1 MRWGESVRWLYFL
14 FGWNYEKTIYHAC
27 VMESMGYGRES
38 ESLSLK
44 RAIKEERV
52 VFTDYLRE
60 VAKDPHR
67 GIDESAFEL
76 EFSNFLS
83 GKAHADYQDPIRFFR
98 GTYLTE
104 SLKSVLKM
112 VLSRVASSSDESY
125 AMVIDTTFG
134 GGKTHTLIALY
145 HLFENAPSVINHED
159 IRSILNELGLK
170 SIPKVKVLALD
181 GHNMSGERP
190 LWQHIAKGLGDEKI
204 AKMERVPDLHEISR
218 MIEGVGVPVL
228 LLLDELVV
236 YFSKMGLNSENAVHS
251 KTFLHSLL
259 VALDGSHTSMVV
271 LTIPAS
277 EVYRNETEL
286 LRDIVSIAERG
297 AKFLTPVSKED
308 ICMVLKRKLV
318 SHVDTSHAYRV
329 ADALYERYV
338 SVLEPSEVIDKER
351 LARSYP
357 FHPELVED
365 IFFGRIGIIE
375 GFQRTRGILK
385 VMSKVVVS
393 ILRHVDELPDS
404 SLFISGGEVDL
415 SDDEVRADL
424 TISKV
429 FGEMGKQIVEV
440 DIASSDGSA
449 HAQRADRVPRFGTL
463 TRIST
468 AVYLYSLTEED
479 SKRGADKRTLFRCLA
494 DTELTPDTIEMALK
508 RLYEDVMV
516 HLYRHEAVD
525 KYYFRQEE
533 NVRALVRKRAMTV
546 SDEEVH
552 LHIREGIL
560 PHMLKSTEDC
570 IVRVFEREIT
580 TSNTTFS
587 KLNLFIV
594 DYLPVRGEFERLMAT
609 PEYAGREIE
618 AAKVAMSR
626 AVGRVLSIT
635 VPNRSAVVL
644 LLPTPQRVRELV
656 RYTKEL
662 IACEK
667 LKNDRGLKGARK
679 ELKDIE
685 EGLRSK
691 VHNLIVA
698 VYSHAAYYRRNEVE
712 EISILPTDVGSTSSY
727 TEKVIASLKERGK
740 LIESVSTGYIGELL
754 GQSSYIRFKEL
765 AERAANAPSVPY
777 ITERS
782 LRESI
787 ARLVREGE
795 VGVLTTEEFVEPEE
809 INAEVA
815 ERTLKSLYIGA
826 ELPALRDGHWVIK
839 KELAELIV
847 EKAKNKRAVELIKR
861 FLELLEGERYIR
873 VSTLQTR
880 LPEHSDADI
889 MYALKVGCKSGELTL
904 FDGDIQLAEQIV
916 RDGREPNEHE
926 RSMLSLVERTSEVD
940 ERMYLLEAVFA
951 ERLRELLRTAG
962 IVSPPPPPPPPQEE
976 VPIEELLS
984 NPEGVRIRHLRVEG
998 EDSDL
1003 LKEDVNSIEGMLTF
1017 LELKGELKIEI
1028 RGGLVLSGKLPLE
1041 RAQEIFSII
1050 KKLAELSEPEGYEFT
1065 VEPSAELELN
1075 EEVMLTL
1082 QGLDAKRTW
1091 ALIRRE

>member
-1 MRWGESVRWLYFL
+1 
-14 FGWNYEKTIYHAC
+14 
-27 VMESMGYGRES
+27 MGYGEES

-44 RAIKEERV
+44 RAIEEERV

-60 VAKDPHR
+60 VAKDPHK
-67 GIDESAFEL
+67 GIDESAFDL
-76 EFSNFLS
+76 EFSNFLR

-112 VLSRVASSSDESY
+112 VLSRVASISDESY

-145 HLFENAPSVINHED
+145 HLFENAPSVINHVD
-159 IRSILNELGLK
+159 IRSILNDLGLK

-190 LWQHIAKGLGDEKI
+190 LWQHIARELGDEKI
-204 AKMERVPDLHEISR
+204 AEMERVPDLHEISQ

-228 LLLDELVV
+228 LLLDELVI
-236 YFSKMGLNSENAVHS
+236 YFSKMGLNSKNAMHS

-259 VALDGSHTSMVV
+259 VALDGSRTSMVV

-277 EVYRNETEL
+277 EVYRDETEL

-318 SHVDTSHAYRV
+318 SHVDTSHACRV

-351 LARSYP
+351 LVRSYP

-365 IFFGRIGIIE
+365 IFFGRIGTIE

-393 ILRHVDELPDS
+393 ILRHVDELPES

-415 SDDEVRADL
+415 SNDEVRADL

-429 FGEMGKQIVEV
+429 FGERGKQIIEA
-440 DIASSDGSA
+440 DIASGDGSA
-449 HAQRADRVPRFGTL
+449 HAQKADGAPRFGLL

-468 AVYLYSLTEED
+468 AVYLYSLTEEEGR
-479 SKRGADKRTLFRCLA
+479 RGADKRTLFRCLA
-494 DTELTPDTIEMALK
+494 DTELTPDTVGMALK
-508 RLYEDVMV
+508 KLYEDVMV
-516 HLYRHEAVD
+516 HLYRHEAGD

-533 NVRALVRKRAMTV
+533 NVRALVRKRAMNV

-552 LHIREGIL
+552 LHIGESIL
-560 PHMLKSTEDC
+560 PQILKSTDDC
-570 IVRVFEREIT
+570 DVRVFEKEISS
-580 TSNTTFS
+580 SNTTFS

-594 DYLPVRGEFERLMAT
+594 DYLPVRGEYGRLMGT
-609 PEYAGREIE
+609 SEYAGKEIE
-618 AAKVAMSR
+618 AAKEAMSK
-626 AVGRVLSIT
+626 AVGRMLSIT
-635 VPNRSAVVL
+635 VPNRNAVVL

-667 LKNDRGLKGARK
+667 LKNNRSLKSARK
-679 ELKDIE
+679 DLKDIE

-691 VHNLIVA
+691 THNLIVA
-698 VYSHAAYYRRNEVE
+698 VYSHAAYYRRNEVRE
-712 EISILPTDVGSTSSY
+712 TPISPTEVESTSSY
-727 TEKVIASLKERGK
+727 TEKVIASLKEKGK
-740 LIESVSTGYIGELL
+740 LIESASTEYIDELL
-754 GQSSYIRFKEL
+754 GEDSYIKFKEL

-777 ITERS
+777 IAERS

-787 ARLVREGE
+787 VRLVGEGE
-795 VGVLTTEEFVEPEE
+795 VGVLTTEEFIEPEE
-809 INAEVA
+809 INAEIA
-815 ERTLKSLYIGA
+815 EDVLKSLYI
-826 ELPALRDGHWVIK
+826 ESEPPALRDRYWVIK

-847 EKAKNKRAVELIKR
+847 EKAKSKRAAGLIKR
-861 FLELLEGERYIR
+861 FSELLDGKKYIL
-873 VSTLQTR
+873 VSSLQTR
-880 LPEHSDADI
+880 LPEYSDEDI
-889 MYALKVGCKSGELTL
+889 MYALKVGCESGELTL

-926 RSMLSLVERTSEVD
+926 RSMLRLIGRISEVD
-940 ERMYLLEAVFA
+940 EEMCLLEATFA
-951 ERLRELLRTAG
+951 EKLGELLGKGTT
-962 IVSPPPPPPPPQEE
+962 PPPPPPPPQEE
-976 VPIEELLS
+976 IPIEELLS
-984 NPEGVRIRHLRVEG
+984 NPEGVRIRHLRVKG

-1003 LKEDVNSIEGMLTF
+1003 LKEDANCIEGMLTL
-1017 LELKGELKIEI
+1017 LELKGDLRIDI
-1028 RGGLVLSGKLPLE
+1028 HGRLVLAGELPLE
-1041 RAQEIFSII
+1041 RAQGIFGII
-1050 KKLAELSEPEGYEFT
+1050 KKLAELSEPERYELIA
-1065 VEPSAELELN
+1065 EPSAELELN
-1075 EEVMLTL
+1075 DEVMRIL
-1082 QGLDAKRTW
+1082 QDLDAKRTW